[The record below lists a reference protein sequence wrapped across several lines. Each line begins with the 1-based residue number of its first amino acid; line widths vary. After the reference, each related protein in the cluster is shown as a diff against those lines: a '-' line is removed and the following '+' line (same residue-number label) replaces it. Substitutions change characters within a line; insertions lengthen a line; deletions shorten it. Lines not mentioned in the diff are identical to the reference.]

1 MADHHWDVIAA
12 DYVVTEG
19 GGLHGG
25 PATAPVVT
33 FNVAE
38 KGVSWRRLT
47 VRGEPGHGS
56 MPFRTDN
63 ALATA
68 ATVNS
73 RLQEDDP
80 GARVP
85 ELRGHHGAALDPADD
100 DLRRCLRDPEEMD
113 PRARARRVSWDE

>member
-1 MADHHWDVIAA
+1 MRISDWSSDVCSSDLLGAQWMADHHWDVIAA
-12 DYVVTEG
+12 DYVLTEG

-63 ALATA
+63 ALAPA
-68 ATVNS
+68 APVIS
-73 RLQEDDP
+73 RLQEFDP
-80 GARVP
+80 GPRVHDRSA
-85 ELRGHHGAALDPADD
+85 E
-100 DLRRCLRDPEEMD
+100 
-113 PRARARRVSWDE
+113 RRVGNEWVRTCRIW